1 MQIRT
6 SIIGASGYTGIELI
20 RLLQQHPKAQLAHL
34 VSPSNSGHNISDIYP
49 HLTEIIYDKFDNLD
63 IEKIADD
70 SDIIFMALPHGEAL
84 QLIPHFLNKHCKIID
99 LSADMRI
106 NDGKTYSEW
115 YNVEHHN
122 QDLLDAAVY
131 GLPEIYVHEKISRS
145 AIIANPGCYPTAT
158 ILGLAPLLHN
168 NLIDTENKPLIIDAK
183 SGVSGAGRSL
193 SLATHFCEA
202 MNNFTA
208 YQIGGIHRH
217 IPEIEQELSKLAKR
231 NVQIQ
236 FTPHLIP
243 MPRGMMVTTYC
254 HLNNNFSIGQI
265 EKIFQEYYFGKPF
278 VRIMSNQTRASVKSV
293 IGSNYCDIYLYLDL
307 RTNYLTVISCIDN
320 LIKGASGQAIQN
332 MNILSGLHE
341 DTGLQNIP
349 SYP

>member
-6 SIIGASGYTGIELI
+6 SIIGASGYTGIELV
-20 RLLQQHPKAQLAHL
+20 RLLLQHPKAQLAHL
-34 VSPSNSGHNISDIYP
+34 VSPSNSGSSISDVYP
-49 HLTEIIYDKFDNLD
+49 HLSEILYDKFDSLD

-84 QLIPHFLNKHCKIID
+84 QLVPKFLHKHCKIID
-99 LSADMRI
+99 LSADMRL
-106 NDGKTYSEW
+106 NDGKTYSQW
-115 YNVEHHN
+115 YKVANN
-122 QDLLDAAVY
+122 QELLDAAVY
-131 GLPEIYVHEKISRS
+131 GLPEIYLHEKIHHAS
-145 AIIANPGCYPTAT
+145 IIANPGCYPTAT
-158 ILGLAPLLHN
+158 ILGLAPLLTN
-168 NLIDTENKPLIIDAK
+168 NLIDIEGKPLIIDAK

-193 SLATHFCEA
+193 SLGTHFCEV
-202 MNNFTA
+202 MNNFSA

-231 NVQIQ
+231 SVMVQ

-254 HLNNNFSIGQI
+254 HLNNNFSLGEI
-265 EKIFQEYYFGKPF
+265 EKIYQEYYFGKPF
-278 VRIMSNQTRASVKSV
+278 VRIMTGRDKASVKSV

-341 DTGLQNIP
+341 YTGLTNIP

>member
-1 MQIRT
+1 MQQR
-6 SIIGASGYTGIELI
+6 
-20 RLLQQHPKAQLAHL
+20 PKAKLAHL
-34 VSPSNSGHNISDIYP
+34 VSPSNSGSNIADVYP
-49 HLTEIIYDKFDNLD
+49 HLTEIIYDKFDSLD
-63 IEKIADD
+63 IDKIADD

-84 QLIPHFLNKHCKIID
+84 QLIPKFLDKHCKIID

-115 YNVEHHN
+115 YHVEHHN
-122 QDLLDAAVY
+122 QELLDAAVY
-131 GLPEIYVHEKISRS
+131 GLPEIYLHEAISRS

-158 ILGLAPLLHN
+158 ILSLAPLLQN
-168 NLIDTENKPLIIDAK
+168 NLIDTENRPLIIDAK

-193 SLATHFCEA
+193 SLATPFCEA

-231 NVQIQ
+231 KVQIQ

-243 MPRGMMVTTYC
+243 MPRGMMVTSYC

-265 EKIFQEYYFGKPF
+265 EKIYQEYYFGKPF
-278 VRIMSNQTRASVKSV
+278 VRIMSHQNRASVKSV
-293 IGSNYCDIYLYLDL
+293 IGSNFCDIYLSLDL

-332 MNILSGLHE
+332 MNIISGLHE
-341 DTGLQNIP
+341 YTGLQNIP
-349 SYP
+349 FYP